1 MLFKLHTESLIDCSM
16 IYLSPPPLQL
26 ATTLFRMASRGQ
38 CENIE
43 IGDKQV
49 GGWAFHTEREIKP
62 MSEKSQDV
70 QEGKVLGDHLAQGL
84 FYMGWWRR
92 REEEKKDFFFFF
104 LKIT

>member
-1 MLFKLHTESLIDCSM
+1 
-16 IYLSPPPLQL
+16 
-26 ATTLFRMASRGQ
+26 MASRGQ

-49 GGWAFHTEREIKP
+49 GGWAFHTEREVKP

-84 FYMGWWRR
+84 FYMGWGRL
-92 REEEKKDFFFFF
+92 REEEKKDFF
-104 LKIT
+104 LKKDHVASRNSMRFKPGHLLSVLGSLLTRQGQIS